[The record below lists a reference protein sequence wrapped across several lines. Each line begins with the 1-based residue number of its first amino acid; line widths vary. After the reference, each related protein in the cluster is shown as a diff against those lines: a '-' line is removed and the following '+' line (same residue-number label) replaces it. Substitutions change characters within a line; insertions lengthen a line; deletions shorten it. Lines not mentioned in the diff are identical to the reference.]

1 MTKKGFTGKKNPALT
16 ENPELETVLNG
27 MIDKKPPE
35 PDGTTAPMELTEPMP
50 ETAQQESKG
59 IKLVRPQREP
69 RNQHIQ
75 ILVTAR
81 QRDKLKRIAAATGI
95 SVNEVINQAIDS
107 LPDE

>member
-1 MTKKGFTGKKNPALT
+1 MTKKGFTEKNPALA

-35 PDGTTAPMELTEPMP
+35 MDGATAPMETTEPTP
-50 ETAQQESKG
+50 ETAPQESKG

-95 SVNEVINQAIDS
+95 SVNEVINQAIDT